1 MGSLRLLLR
10 SARLL
15 GTVLWGLLAVL
26 AVYPLVSAAGQLAIK
41 RSWSR
46 QMLKACGL
54 AFEIQAAPD
63 GVIEPQPGEL
73 VVMNHISFID
83 ILALDA
89 LRPVHFIAKSEIR
102 KWPVIGILCDRTGTI
117 FIERGKRR
125 AVHDVLK
132 TMANELRQGEV
143 VSFFPEGTTSDGR
156 QLLPFHANL
165 FEAAV
170 RSGAPVRPVVI
181 RYLQRDEPSIIPAY
195 IDELSLAD
203 CTLAV
208 FRASGLRVQM
218 RLLASI
224 PSQGLTRHEL
234 AAQVRQAMLH
244 SREVPLADLARSV

>member
-1 MGSLRLLLR
+1 MLRCCGLRL
-10 SARLL
+10 
-15 GTVLWGLLAVL
+15 TVMPSDQG
-26 AVYPLVSAAGQLAIK
+26 
-41 RSWSR
+41 
-46 QMLKACGL
+46 
-54 AFEIQAAPD
+54 FNAP
-63 GVIEPQPGEL
+63 ERGEL

-195 IDELSLAD
+195 IDDLSLVD